1 MKAESHA
8 SHRLRLGRISA
19 VLRGDSCRSYLR
31 SSSFYGLGARQ
42 SSVLGEDPLF
52 SDHDPVALLGIARQ
66 GTMGHTLSSSRLAK
80 TLTTITE
87 RAFPLCSSSLAQVPV
102 GIPFIKRLTSP
113 AAIGALIGTLLA
125 IIVMFIPLDPENK
138 LIQRCAGV
146 LIIMGTLSPPLH
158 DGSHILD

>member
-1 MKAESHA
+1 MKAESRA
-8 SHRLRLGRISA
+8 SHRLRSGRISA
-19 VLRGDSCRSYLR
+19 VPRGGRCRSYLR

-52 SDHDPVALLGIARQ
+52 SDHDPVALIGIARQ

-80 TLTTITE
+80 TLTTIAE
-87 RAFPLCSSSLAQVPV
+87 RAFRLCSSSLAQAPV

-113 AAIGALIGTLLA
+113 AAIGALIGTLIA
-125 IIVMFIPLDPENK
+125 IIIMFIPLDPENK

-146 LIIMGTLSPPLH
+146 LIIMGTFLPPLH
-158 DGSHILD
+158 EDSHILD